1 MPLSI
6 AQAVSL
12 TCPQCNAPFNAEVWL
27 IVDAGERPDLA
38 ARCLD
43 GSIHV
48 VACPNDHRG
57 MLGAPLLY
65 HDRAKKQLFL
75 AYPPGMPETEIQN
88 AGSQLTQQLGSQL
101 LILPGNAYLDA
112 PKAVPL
118 ELLGAAIE
126 DKLDEAMA
134 ELQAHAEALRNDP
147 TIGAAMRVVEE
158 HPTLVQA
165 LLAWMGLDVWQ
176 DSKIFLEARPDLMT
190 DDAQTVIG
198 AMLDLARAQD
208 DANAIEDLTV
218 HRDLLR
224 AARTEGVDAAYEK
237 YIVEGANNFADPR
250 MELEMR
256 LAELNVQSQSDL
268 ERALAEHPELQTLM
282 LHALQEDPLMQGLNA
297 LSGADSQAD
306 VLRVAR
312 AHPVLLSA
320 EGMAALHEFVRNARE
335 HGETETAK
343 HLQERIATLEKIR
356 ASGPPEILKP

>member
-6 AQAVSL
+6 SQAVSL
-12 TCPQCNAPFNAEVWL
+12 TCPQCNTPFNAEVWL
-27 IVDAGERPDLA
+27 TVDAGERPDLA
-38 ARCLD
+38 ARCRD

-48 VACPNDHRG
+48 VACPNGHSG

-65 HDRAKKQLFL
+65 HDRAKRQLFL

-88 AGSQLTQQLGSQL
+88 VAAQMTQQLRSQM
-101 LILPGNAYLDA
+101 LILPGNDYLDA

-118 ELLGAAIE
+118 ELLSAAIE
-126 DKLDEAMA
+126 DRLDEALA

-158 HPTLVQA
+158 HPALVQA
-165 LLAWMGLDVWQ
+165 ILAWMGLDVWQ
-176 DSKIFLEARPDLMT
+176 DSKIFLEARPDLAT

-198 AMLDLARAQD
+198 AMLDLARAQG
-208 DANAIEDLTV
+208 DANAAEDLTV

-224 AARTEGVDAAYEK
+224 AARTQGIDAAYEK
-237 YIVEGANNFADPR
+237 YMVEGGDAFADPR
-250 MELEMR
+250 AELEMR
-256 LAELNVQSQSDL
+256 LAELDVQSQSDL

-282 LHALQEDPLMQGLNA
+282 LRALQEDPVMQGLNA

-306 VLRVAR
+306 VLRVAH

-320 EGMAALHEFVRNARE
+320 EGMNALREFVRNARE
-335 HGETETAK
+335 HGETETAN

-356 ASGPPEILKP
+356 ANAPS